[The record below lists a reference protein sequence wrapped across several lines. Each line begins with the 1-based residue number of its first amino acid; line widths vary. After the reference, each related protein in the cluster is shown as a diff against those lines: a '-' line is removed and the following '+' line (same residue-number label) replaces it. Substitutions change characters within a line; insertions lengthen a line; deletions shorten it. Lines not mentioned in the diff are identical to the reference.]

1 MTGITQETVMELALI
16 CLLIGA
22 ALGGAGGYMLA
33 THIHSVA
40 AAATSAITRATTIP
54 SGDVA
59 ALNTKIDGLGNALQ
73 GIAVSA
79 QAPAVAAVT
88 AAANAAPKAS
98 A

>member
-16 CLLIGA
+16 CLLVGAVPGA
-22 ALGGAGGYMLA
+22 ALGYWLCA
-33 THIHSVA
+33 HIHSVA

-59 ALNTKIDGLGNALQ
+59 ALNGKIDRLGNALQ
-73 GIAVSA
+73 GIAASA

-88 AAANAAPKAS
+88 AAANAAPQAS